1 MKRLSPSWSAFF
13 ASCSQLTVHVDRNRV
28 GEMQTVTLNGLTDQ
42 GTSRTLRLVAN
53 ADGTPVD
60 LLETAVELLASQMRR
75 EIEGPRSL
83 W

>member
-1 MKRLSPSWSAFF
+1 MKRLTPSWKSFF
-13 ASCSQLTVHVDRNRV
+13 DGCVQLSIHLDRSMV
-28 GEMQTVTLNGLTDQ
+28 GDLKAVTLNGLTPQ
-42 GTSRTLRLVAN
+42 GTSRTLRLIPH
-53 ADGTPVD
+53 ADGTEVD

>member
-1 MKRLSPSWSAFF
+1 MKRLSPSWTAFF
-13 ASCSQLTVHVDRNRV
+13 GTCSQITIHVDRAV
-28 GEMQTVTLNGLTDQ
+28 TGEMKSVTMNGLTDQ
-42 GTSRTLRLVAN
+42 GVSRLLKLIPH
-53 ADGTPVD
+53 ADGTEVD

>member
-1 MKRLSPSWSAFF
+1 MKRLTPSWASYF
-13 ASCSQLTVHVDRNRV
+13 ASCAVLTIQVRRDAV
-28 GEMQTVTLNGLTDQ
+28 GAMQAVTLDGLTDQ
-42 GTSRTLRLVAN
+42 GTARTLRLVPH
-53 ADGTPVD
+53 ADGTEVD

>member
-1 MKRLSPSWSAFF
+1 MKRLSPSWKTFF
-13 ASCSQLTVHVDRNRV
+13 DSCSVLTVLVHRNTV
-28 GEMQTVTLNGLTDQ
+28 GEMQSVTLNGLTDQ
-42 GTSRTLRLVAN
+42 GVSRTLRLIPH
-53 ADGTPVD
+53 ADGTEVD